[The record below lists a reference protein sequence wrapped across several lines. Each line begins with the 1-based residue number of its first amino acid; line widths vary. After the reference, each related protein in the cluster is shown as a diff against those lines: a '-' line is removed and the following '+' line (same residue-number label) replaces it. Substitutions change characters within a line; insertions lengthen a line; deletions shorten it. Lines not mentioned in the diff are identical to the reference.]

1 MYTELAVY
9 FLLIFLASLPLFRLF
24 FPAKRQ
30 PGKSTVYLQVAFLAY
45 LSALVT
51 LTVIPSE
58 RFRLDNT
65 ISHFNFM
72 PLINTARRLYT
83 VLSTGYYPGIKNAL
97 QNLVGN
103 ILLFVPLG
111 FFLAYFYNKT
121 IRQVLVISASASCAI
136 ELLQSLHRVLGYF
149 RHVDIDDVLLNISG
163 AMIGYVMKT
172 ALMKNRSK

>member
-24 FPAKRQ
+24 FPAKPQRS
-30 PGKSTVYLQVAFLAY
+30 KKTHYLRIAFLAY
-45 LSALVT
+45 IAALFT

-65 ISHFNFM
+65 ISHFNFV
-72 PLINTARRLYT
+72 PVINTVKRLYT
-83 VLSTGYYPGIKNAL
+83 VIRIEHYFGIKNAL

-111 FFLAYFYNKT
+111 FFLSSLFKRNL
-121 IRQVLVISASASCAI
+121 RNVIIIAACSSCAI
-136 ELLQSLHRVLGYF
+136 ELLQYLNRVLGYF
-149 RHVDIDDVLLNISG
+149 RHIDIDDVLLNISG
-163 AMIGYVMKT
+163 AILGYWIASVYKRKE
-172 ALMKNRSK
+172 LR